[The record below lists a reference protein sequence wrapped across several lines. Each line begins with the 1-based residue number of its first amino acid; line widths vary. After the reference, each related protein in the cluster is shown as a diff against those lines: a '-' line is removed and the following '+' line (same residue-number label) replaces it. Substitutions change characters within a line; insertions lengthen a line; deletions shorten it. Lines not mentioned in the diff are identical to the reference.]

1 MSFPQ
6 AAIVGLG
13 FMGPTH
19 TQMLRRLGVPVAG
32 VLGIDQAEG
41 ERAARELNLPRVYR
55 DYDEILRDAAVRVVH
70 LCTPNHLHYPMA
82 KAALEAGKHVICE
95 KPLALNSVQSGELAE
110 LARRKGLIGVV
121 NYNLRFYPACQEAR
135 ARIQSGEAGE
145 VRLVMGAYLQDW
157 LALPTD
163 WNWRLEPELG
173 GELRAVADIGTHW
186 LDMVSFITGLQ
197 VNALLADLA
206 TFIPIR
212 YKPLKEVSTFTGKLE
227 TAAEAQP
234 VEIKTEDVAV
244 LLLQFENGARGALA
258 LSQISPGRK
267 NYFWWEVSGAKASL
281 RWDQENPNLLWL
293 GYRERLN
300 QILVKDPSLMQTQA
314 RPFAAFPGGHAE
326 GYPDTFYQLF
336 RLVYT
341 ALRYDKELDAALV
354 PTFDAGHRE
363 LLLCEAIQRSAHEQR
378 WVEVP

>member
-41 ERAARELNLPRVYR
+41 ERAAKELNLPRVYR
-55 DYDEILRDAAVRVVH
+55 DYDEILQDATVKVVH

-82 KAALEAGKHVICE
+82 KAALQAGKHVICE
-95 KPLALNSVQSGELAE
+95 KPLALNSVQSGELVE

-121 NYNLRFYPACQEAR
+121 NYNLRFYPVIQEAR
-135 ARIQSGEAGE
+135 ARIQAGEAGE

-163 WNWRLEPELG
+163 WNWRLDPELG

-186 LDMVSFITGLQ
+186 LDMIAFITGLQ
-197 VNALLADLA
+197 VKALLADLA
-206 TFIPIR
+206 TFIPTR
-212 YKPLKEVSTFTGKLE
+212 YKPIKEVSTFTGKLE
-227 TAAEAQP
+227 KAVEAQP
-234 VEIKTEDVAV
+234 VKIKTEDIAV
-244 LLLQFENGARGALA
+244 LLLQFENGARGALT

-293 GYRERLN
+293 GYRDRLN
-300 QILVKDPSLMQTQA
+300 QILVKDPSLMQAQA

-341 ALRYDKELDAALV
+341 ALRDGKEVDATLV

-363 LLLCEAIQRSAHEQR
+363 LLLCEAIQRSARERR